1 MRGRNRA
8 QHLTRR
14 GFLKAGAAL
23 AGAAVAT
30 PWLVGQGPARAAA
43 AEGPLVGAIPDA
55 LLKGTMSAPK
65 FNGEIMVGSIFP
77 RSGVVGYLG
86 EESWRGAEL
95 AAKVINAK
103 GGING
108 KEVKLTVAD
117 APDASAGVSEA
128 ERLISKEKMG
138 VITGTHMSVLCYP
151 VSEVTERNRVVL
163 WEEGAMADNLTQRR
177 YKYLFRFCSRSS
189 DSALQAVHL
198 TKDGLAPI
206 LKIPVNQLK
215 VAMMHEDSQY
225 GSEMGKYAEKY
236 AKEAG
241 IPLLTRE
248 AYSMKTVD
256 LSSLVMKL
264 KRLNPDVLIATSF
277 PPDAILFWK
286 QARELD
292 FNPKAL
298 VGTGAGHGARD
309 FYKAFGSAAN
319 GAFSCDFPQYDQNPK
334 AAPGITEFI
343 QLYRQTYN
351 EEMRGPQ
358 SLASYSGVSVLW
370 DVLARA
376 GSTDPEAVRKA
387 ALETD
392 IPLGQTPI
400 GWGVKF
406 APPGDPDEG
415 TNTRVYN
422 TGMQWQEGGKFVTVW
437 PRAAAAGEIK
447 YIPLPKW
454 SERR

>member
-1 MRGRNRA
+1 MRERNRA

-14 GFLKAGAAL
+14 EFLKTGAAL
-23 AGAAVAT
+23 AGAAAVT
-30 PWLVGQGPARAAA
+30 PLLVGQGPVGAAIA
-43 AEGPLVGAIPDA
+43 GGPMVGAIPDA
-55 LLKGTMSAPK
+55 LLKGTLPAPR
-65 FNGEIMVGSIFP
+65 FTSEIKIGAVFP

-103 GGING
+103 GGISG
-108 KEVKLTVAD
+108 KEVKLSVAD
-117 APDASAGVSEA
+117 APDATAGVSET
-128 ERLISKEKMG
+128 ERLISREKMG
-138 VITGTHMSVLCYP
+138 VITGTHMTVLSYP
-151 VSEVTERNRVVL
+151 VSEVTERNGVVL
-163 WEEGAMADNLTQRR
+163 WEEGAMADNLTQRG
-177 YKYLFRFCSRSS
+177 YKYLFRVCSRSS
-189 DSALQAVHL
+189 DSALQAVQL
-198 TKDGLAPI
+198 TRDGLAPL
-206 LKIPVNQLK
+206 LKIPPNQLK
-215 VAMMHEDSQY
+215 VAMVHEDSQY
-225 GSEMGKYAEKY
+225 GSEMGKYAERY

-241 IPLLTRE
+241 MPFLARE

-256 LSSLVMKL
+256 LSSLVLKL
-264 KRLNPDVLIATSF
+264 KTLNPDVLIATSF

-292 FNPKAL
+292 FSPKAL
-298 VGTGAGHGARD
+298 VGTGGGHGARD
-309 FYKAFGSAAN
+309 FYKAFGNAAN
-319 GAFSCDFPQYDQNPK
+319 GVFSCDFPQYDQNPK

-343 QLYRQTYN
+343 QLYKQTYK

-358 SLASYSGVSVLW
+358 SLASYTGVSVLW

-387 ALETD
+387 AMETD

-437 PRAAAAGEIK
+437 PRAAAAGDIK

>member
-1 MRGRNRA
+1 MRERNIAKR
-8 QHLTRR
+8 LTRR
-14 GFLKAGAAL
+14 EFMQAGAAL
-23 AGAAVAT
+23 AGAAAT
-30 PWLVGQGPARAAA
+30 APMLLRQGSAQAATA
-43 AEGPLVGAIPDA
+43 GGPLVGAIPEA
-55 LLKGTMSAPK
+55 LLKGTLPAPK
-65 FNGEIMVGSIFP
+65 FSGEIRIGSIFP

-108 KEVKLTVAD
+108 KEVKLSVSD

-128 ERLISKEKMG
+128 ERLISREKMG
-138 VITGTHMSVLCYP
+138 LITGTHMSVLCYA

-163 WEEGAMADNLTQRR
+163 WEEGAMADNLTQRG
-177 YKYLFRFCSRSS
+177 YKYMFRFCSRTS
-189 DSALQAVHL
+189 DSSLQAVQL
-198 TKDGLAPI
+198 IKDGLAPI
-206 LKIPVNQLK
+206 LKIPANQLK

-225 GSEMGKYAEKY
+225 GSEIGKYAEKY

-241 IPLLTRE
+241 MPLLSRD
-248 AYSMKTVD
+248 AYSMKIVD
-256 LSSLVMKL
+256 LSSLVLKL

-292 FNPKAL
+292 FSLKAL

-309 FYKAFGSAAN
+309 FYKAFGSAAH
-319 GAFSCDFPQYDQNPK
+319 GVFSCDFPQYDQNPK

-358 SLASYSGVSVLW
+358 SLASYSGISALW

-376 GSTDPEAVRKA
+376 GSTEPEAVRKA
-387 ALETD
+387 AMETD

-406 APPGDPDEG
+406 APPGDPNQG

-422 TGMQWQEGGKFVTVW
+422 TVMQWQEGGKWVTVW
-437 PRAAAAGEIK
+437 PPQVAAGEIK
-447 YIPLPKW
+447 YIPLAKW